1 MYQISDFIMDK
12 LYDNVLC
19 EINDLFMDK
28 LDFYVA
34 YTINDFLMDKVFVQ
48 AITEMTTTLQV

>member
-1 MYQISDFIMDK
+1 MYQISDFI
-12 LYDNVLC
+12 
-19 EINDLFMDK
+19 MDK

-48 AITEMTTTLQV
+48 AITEMTTTIQV